1 MIIRRKH
8 WYPADVCPRCKGVV
22 NNIYIYLTDETT
34 NNSYLDLEPRDANDH
49 IFLMLS
55 YALLLFL

>member
-22 NNIYIYLTDETT
+22 SE
-34 NNSYLDLEPRDANDH
+34 
-49 IFLMLS
+49 
-55 YALLLFL
+55 